1 MSAERAQS
9 GAKHAEE
16 VTRPTELQAKSAP
29 RCDSAR
35 ASGVR
40 APREH
45 YSREVKNCTYTVLC
59 GEAERSA
66 QLWSL
71 AGKIA
76 HNTVYVAE
84 RTVFHFKCRA
94 CLARCLAELSARSC
108 VRRSLKRKEINM
120 LTYDLQK
127 IIMEE
132 IKKIADKYDGRGITS
147 KYDRDLFDAWYNL
160 LYLIT
165 EGVTLQEVNDEINS
179 NLRLKKLKASLKKS
193 SNIFISSVQ

>member
-1 MSAERAQS
+1 
-9 GAKHAEE
+9 
-16 VTRPTELQAKSAP
+16 V
-29 RCDSAR
+29 
-35 ASGVR
+35 
-40 APREH
+40 
-45 YSREVKNCTYTVLC
+45 
-59 GEAERSA
+59 AERSGAHSFGRLRAKLHIILSMWRSA
-66 QLWSL
+66 QFFTSS
-71 AGKIA
+71 
-76 HNTVYVAE
+76 AE
-84 RTVFHFKCRA
+84 L

-108 VRRSLKRKEINM
+108 VRRSLKRKGINM
-120 LTYDLQK
+120 LTYELQK

-193 SNIFISSVQ
+193 SNIFIAAIQ